1 MTRSANAQRVAKH
14 RESLRAQGLRPVQIW
29 VPDTRA
35 AGFAEECAHQT
46 AIVAAADRADP
57 ELIAFLDASA
67 DELLADLD
75 AAEAAEA
82 GDAV

>member
-1 MTRSANAQRVAKH
+1 MTQSANAQRVAKH

-35 AGFAEECAHQT
+35 PGFAEECARQA
-46 AIVAAADRADP
+46 AIVDAANRADP
-57 ELIAFLDASA
+57 ELMTFLDASA

-82 GDAV
+82 RDAV